1 MAKINLPM
9 MIGGRYSR
17 AKRRNGFISFISAI
31 SMIGV
36 AIGVWALIS
45 VTSVMNGFANELRG
59 SILEVTPHITISGGS
74 GWLNDWQSLSKTLDE
89 NSNVKGHAPYIYT
102 QGLVNNSGSVTGAL
116 IRGIL
121 PEEEVNVGVVH
132 NYMLEGSLNILQKGK
147 YNIVLGDGLASTL
160 GASVGDK
167 ITLISPQGQ
176 STPAGLMPRLRRF
189 TVVGIFGGVGPAEY
203 TNNLAFVHMADA
215 GKLFKAKSLVSGVR
229 VTLEDPYAAQEITG
243 EIAADF
249 DYQYFVSNWTRQH
262 EAFFRAL
269 QLERTMV
276 FMVLFLIVA
285 VAAFNIVS
293 TLVMVVTD
301 KRADIAILRT
311 LGLSPK
317 KVMGIFF
324 VQGVTSGIMGT
335 FIGAVAGILTA
346 LNLSNIIG
354 FLEKIIGHQVF
365 PQSVCII
372 TDFPAELRVDDVIV
386 VIVVSIVI
394 SMLATLYP
402 AWRASKTQPAEALRY
417 E

>member
-59 SILEVTPHITISGGS
+59 SILEVTPHVTVTGGN
-74 GWLNDWQSLSKTLDE
+74 GWLNDWQSLSEKLDK
-89 NSNVKGHAPYIYT
+89 NKDVKGYAPYIYT
-102 QGLVNNSGSVTGAL
+102 QGLINNSGSVTGAL

-121 PEEEVNVGVVH
+121 PEEEIKVGVVH
-132 NYMLEGSLNILQKGK
+132 EYMVEGSLNILQKGK
-147 YNIVLGDGLASTL
+147 YNVVLGEGLASTL
-160 GASVGDK
+160 NANLGDK

-189 TVVGIFGGVGPAEY
+189 TVVGIFGGLGPAEY
-203 TNNLAFVHMADA
+203 SNNLAFVHMADA
-215 GKLFKAKSLVSGVR
+215 AKLYKAGSQVSGVR
-229 VTLEDPYAAQEITG
+229 VTLEDPYAAPEITNDL
-243 EIAADF
+243 AADF
-249 DYQYFVSNWTRQH
+249 EYQYFVNNWTRQH

-301 KRADIAILRT
+301 KRADTAILRT

-324 VQGVTSGIMGT
+324 VQGVTSGVMGT
-335 FIGAVAGILTA
+335 FIGAIAGILTA

-354 FLEKIIGHQVF
+354 FLENIIGHQVF
-365 PQSVCII
+365 PQSVYII
-372 TDFPAELRVDDVIV
+372 SDFPAELRFDDVVVV
-386 VIVVSIVI
+386 VIVSIVI